1 MPTIKKKTPS
11 PQPSPG
17 EHIPVSHPGET
28 LREDFLIPISKDAA
42 WLAEGLQLPIAEV
55 QELLAEKRPITA
67 EMALRL
73 SRFLGTSAE
82 IWMGL
87 QEHFDLE
94 NARARLAPELHA
106 IQPCQMPHLV
116 CGENGE
122 VRGTVWG
129 TELPQPLSE
138 PTRRSRRERKPAR
151 RAD

>member
-1 MPTIKKKTPS
+1 
-11 PQPSPG
+11 
-17 EHIPVSHPGET
+17 VSHPGET

-42 WLAEGLQLPIAEV
+42 WLAEGLQLPTAEV
-55 QELLAEKRPITA
+55 EELLEEKRPITA

-94 NARARLAPELHA
+94 STRSRLTSELDA

-116 CGENGE
+116 YGENGE
-122 VRGTVWG
+122 VQGTVWG
-129 TELPQPLSE
+129 TELPQPRPE
-138 PTRRSRRERKPAR
+138 PKSVHRK
-151 RAD
+151 